1 MTVVT
6 AIRTSVS
13 PATSDKVARA
23 MLWISASIAMLV
35 LLFILGYIMIRGVS
49 VVNLSFLTES
59 PRLSGAEGGILPAI
73 VGTFWLMAVAMLSA
87 VPIGIGA
94 AIYLV
99 EYASKNAVTSVIT
112 FGVECLAGVPS
123 IVIGLFG
130 YAFLVIYL
138 GFGFSIISGGIA
150 LMFMVLPWTV
160 RTSEEAIKTV
170 PGSLREASLALGAT
184 KWQTVSRV
192 VLPSAIPGIVTG
204 VILGIGKAIGET
216 AVIMFT
222 AGSSLL
228 MPSSLFD
235 PVRALPY
242 HLYILASEGIS
253 DQMAYGS
260 SVVLLAMVLLINLV
274 AIAIQKHYGRHHGRK

>member
-1 MTVVT
+1 MTSL
-6 AIRTSVS
+6 IS
-13 PATSDKVARA
+13 PATSDRAAKV
-23 MLWISASIAMLV
+23 MLWVSASIAILT
-35 LLFILGYIMIRGVS
+35 LLFILGYI
-49 VVNLSFLTES
+49 VVQGLPVLTLSFLLES

-73 VGTFWLMAVAMLSA
+73 VGTFCLMLVTLLSA
-87 VPIGIGA
+87 VPIGISA
-94 AIYLV
+94 AIYLA
-99 EYASKNAVTSVIT
+99 EYAPSGAVTRIIS
-112 FGVECLAGVPS
+112 FGVECLAGIPS

-138 GFGFSIISGGIA
+138 GFGFSIISGGLA
-150 LMFMVLPWTV
+150 LMFMILPWVV
-160 RTSEEAIKTV
+160 RVSEESLKAV
-170 PGSLREASLALGAT
+170 PGGLREASLALGAT

-192 VLPSAIPGIVTG
+192 VLPSAVPGITTG

-228 MPSSLFD
+228 MPTSLFD

-253 DQMAYGS
+253 DPMAYGS
-260 SVVLLAMVLLINLV
+260 SVVLLVMVLVINLAAV
-274 AIAIQKHYGRHHGRK
+274 AIQRHYGRHHVRN

>member
-1 MTVVT
+1 MT
-6 AIRTSVS
+6 AGALIS
-13 PATSDKVARA
+13 PATSNKVG
-23 MLWISASIAMLV
+23 MVILWASASIAV
-35 LLFILGYIMIRGVS
+35 LILTFILGYILIRGIG
-49 VVNLSFLTES
+49 VVNLSFLLGS
-59 PRLSGAEGGILPAI
+59 PRLSGAEGGVLPAI
-73 VGTFWLMAVAMLSA
+73 VGTFCLMVVAMLSA

-94 AIYLV
+94 AIYLA
-99 EYASKNAVTSVIT
+99 EYAPKSVATSVIT

-138 GFGFSIISGGIA
+138 GFGFSILSGGLA
-150 LMFMVLPWTV
+150 LMFMVLPWIV
-160 RTSEEAIKTV
+160 RVSEESIKAV
-170 PGSLREASLALGAT
+170 PMSLREGSFALGAT
-184 KWQTVSRV
+184 KWQTVWRA
-192 VLPSAIPGIVTG
+192 VLPGAVPGIMTG

-260 SVVLLAMVLLINLV
+260 SVVLLAMVLLINLM

>member
-1 MTVVT
+1 MTDGT
-6 AIRTSVS
+6 LIT
-13 PATSDKVARA
+13 PATSNKAAKV
-23 MLWISASIAMLV
+23 MLWISASIA
-35 LLFILGYIMIRGVS
+35 LLILAFILGYILIRGIG
-49 VVNLSFLTES
+49 VVNLSFLLGS

-73 VGTFWLMAVAMLSA
+73 VGTFCLMVVAMLSA

-94 AIYLV
+94 AIYLA
-99 EYASKNAVTSVIT
+99 EYAPKNVVTDIIT

-138 GFGFSIISGGIA
+138 GFGFSIISGGLA
-150 LMFMVLPWTV
+150 LMFMILPWTV
-160 RTSEEAIKTV
+160 RTSEESIRAV
-170 PGSLREASLALGAT
+170 PMGLREGSFALGAT
-184 KWQTVSRV
+184 KWQTIWRV
-192 VLPSAIPGIVTG
+192 VLPGAVPGIMTG
-204 VILGIGKAIGET
+204 VILGAGKAIGET

-242 HLYILASEGIS
+242 HIYILASEGIS
-253 DQMAYGS
+253 DRMAYGS
-260 SVVLLAMVLLINLV
+260 SVVLIAMVLLINLA
-274 AIAIQKHYGRHHGRK
+274 AIAIQNRYGRYHGRK

>member
-1 MTVVT
+1 MTPL
-6 AIRTSVS
+6 IS
-13 PATSDKVARA
+13 PATSNRAAKV
-23 MLWISASIAMLV
+23 MLWVSGAVAILI
-35 LLFILGYIMIRGVS
+35 LLFILGYIVVRGLPVLT
-49 VVNLSFLTES
+49 LSFLLES

-73 VGTFWLMAVAMLSA
+73 VGTLSLMAVTMLSA

-94 AIYLV
+94 AIYLA
-99 EYASKNAVTSVIT
+99 EYAPRSAVTGIIS
-112 FGVECLAGVPS
+112 FGVECLAGIPS

-138 GFGFSIISGGIA
+138 GFGFSILAGGLA
-150 LMFMVLPWTV
+150 LMFMILPWIV
-160 RTSEEAIKTV
+160 RVSEEAIRAV
-170 PGSLREASLALGAT
+170 PGGIREGSLALGAT
-184 KWQTVSRV
+184 KWQTIRKV
-192 VLPSAIPGIVTG
+192 VIPGAIPGITTG

-228 MPSSLFD
+228 MPTSLVD

-253 DQMAYGS
+253 DPMAYGS
-260 SVVLLAMVLLINLV
+260 SVVLLAMVLVINLA
-274 AIAIQKHYGRHHGRK
+274 AIAIQQHYGRHYGRN

>member
-1 MTVVT
+1 MTSL
-6 AIRTSVS
+6 IS
-13 PATSDKVARA
+13 PATSNRAAKV
-23 MLWISASIAMLV
+23 MLWVSASIAILTLM
-35 LLFILGYIMIRGVS
+35 FILGYI
-49 VVNLSFLTES
+49 VVQGLPVVTLSFLLES

-73 VGTFWLMAVAMLSA
+73 VGTFCLMLVTLLSA

-94 AIYLV
+94 AIYLA
-99 EYASKNAVTSVIT
+99 EYANEGAVTRIIS
-112 FGVECLAGVPS
+112 FGVECLAGIPS

-130 YAFLVIYL
+130 YAFLAIYL
-138 GFGFSIISGGIA
+138 GFGFSILSGGLA
-150 LMFMVLPWTV
+150 LMFMVLPWVV
-160 RTSEEAIKTV
+160 RVSEESLKAV
-170 PGSLREASLALGAT
+170 PGGLREASLALGAT

-192 VLPSAIPGIVTG
+192 VLPSAVPGITTG

-228 MPSSLFD
+228 MPTSLFD

-253 DQMAYGS
+253 DKMAYGS
-260 SVVLLAMVLLINLV
+260 SVVLLVMVLAINLA
-274 AIAIQKHYGRHHGRK
+274 AIAIQRHYGRHHVRN

>member
-1 MTVVT
+1 MTSL
-6 AIRTSVS
+6 IS
-13 PATSDKVARA
+13 PATSDRAAKV
-23 MLWISASIAMLV
+23 MLWVSASISMLT
-35 LLFILGYIMIRGVS
+35 LLFILGYI
-49 VVNLSFLTES
+49 VVQGIPVLTLSFLLGS

-73 VGTFWLMAVAMLSA
+73 VGTLCLMLVALLSA

-94 AIYLV
+94 AIYLA
-99 EYASKNAVTSVIT
+99 EYAPEGAVTRIIS
-112 FGVECLAGVPS
+112 FGVECLAGIPS

-138 GFGFSIISGGIA
+138 GFGFSIISGGLA
-150 LMFMVLPWTV
+150 LMFMILPWVV
-160 RTSEEAIKTV
+160 RVSEESLKAV
-170 PGSLREASLALGAT
+170 PGGLREGSLALGAT

-192 VLPSAIPGIVTG
+192 VLPSAVPGITTG

-216 AVIMFT
+216 AVVMFT

-228 MPSSLFD
+228 MPTSLFD

-253 DQMAYGS
+253 NPMAYGS
-260 SVVLLAMVLLINLV
+260 SVVLLVMVLVINLAAV
-274 AIAIQKHYGRHHGRK
+274 AIQRHYGRHHVRN

>member
-1 MTVVT
+1 MTT
-6 AIRTSVS
+6 GTLIS
-13 PATSDKVARA
+13 PATSNKVGMAI
-23 MLWISASIAMLV
+23 LWASASIAILI
-35 LLFILGYIMIRGVS
+35 LTFILGYILIRGIG
-49 VVNLSFLTES
+49 VVNLSFLLGS
-59 PRLSGAEGGILPAI
+59 PRLSGAEGGVLPAI
-73 VGTFWLMAVAMLSA
+73 VGTFCLMVVAMLSA

-94 AIYLV
+94 AIYLA
-99 EYASKNAVTSVIT
+99 EYAPKSVATSVIT

-138 GFGFSIISGGIA
+138 GFGFSILSGGLA
-150 LMFMVLPWTV
+150 LMFMVLPWIV
-160 RTSEEAIKTV
+160 RVSEESIKAV
-170 PGSLREASLALGAT
+170 PMSLREGSFALGAT
-184 KWQTVSRV
+184 KWQTVWRA
-192 VLPSAIPGIVTG
+192 VLPGAVPGIMTG

>member
-1 MTVVT
+1 MTSL
-6 AIRTSVS
+6 IS
-13 PATSDKVARA
+13 PATSNRAAKV
-23 MLWISASIAMLV
+23 MLWVSASIAILTLM
-35 LLFILGYIMIRGVS
+35 FILGYI
-49 VVNLSFLTES
+49 VVQGLPVVTLSFLLES

-73 VGTFWLMAVAMLSA
+73 VGTFCLMLVTLLSA

-94 AIYLV
+94 AIYLA
-99 EYASKNAVTSVIT
+99 EYANEGAVTRIIS
-112 FGVECLAGVPS
+112 FGVECLAGIPS

-130 YAFLVIYL
+130 YAFLAIYL
-138 GFGFSIISGGIA
+138 GFGFSILSGGLA
-150 LMFMVLPWTV
+150 LMFMVLPWVV
-160 RTSEEAIKTV
+160 RVSEESLKAV
-170 PGSLREASLALGAT
+170 PGGLREASLALGAT

-192 VLPSAIPGIVTG
+192 VLPSAVPGITTG

-228 MPSSLFD
+228 MPTSLFD

-253 DQMAYGS
+253 DKMAYGS
-260 SVVLLAMVLLINLV
+260 SVVLLVMVLVINLAAV
-274 AIAIQKHYGRHHGRK
+274 AIQRHYGRHHVRN

>member
-1 MTVVT
+1 MTSL
-6 AIRTSVS
+6 IS
-13 PATSDKVARA
+13 PATSDRAAKV
-23 MLWISASIAMLV
+23 MLWVSASISILTLM
-35 LLFILGYIMIRGVS
+35 FILGYI
-49 VVNLSFLTES
+49 VVQGLPVLTLSFLLES

-73 VGTFWLMAVAMLSA
+73 MGTLCLMLVALLSA

-94 AIYLV
+94 AIYLA
-99 EYASKNAVTSVIT
+99 EYAPVGVVTRIIS
-112 FGVECLAGVPS
+112 FGVECLAGIPS

-138 GFGFSIISGGIA
+138 GFGFSIISGGLA
-150 LMFMVLPWTV
+150 LMFMILPWVV
-160 RTSEEAIKTV
+160 RVSEESLKAV
-170 PGSLREASLALGAT
+170 PGGLREASLALGAT

-192 VLPSAIPGIVTG
+192 VLPSAVPGITTG
-204 VILGIGKAIGET
+204 VILGVGKAIGET

-228 MPSSLFD
+228 MPTSLFD

-253 DQMAYGS
+253 DPMAYGS
-260 SVVLLAMVLLINLV
+260 SVVLLVMVLVINLAAV
-274 AIAIQKHYGRHHGRK
+274 AIQRHYGRHHVRN

>member
-6 AIRTSVS
+6 AIRTLVS
-13 PATSDKVARA
+13 PATSDKVAMM
-23 MLWISASIAMLV
+23 MLWISASIAILI
-35 LLFILGYIMIRGVS
+35 LLFILGYIVIRGIS
-49 VVNLSFLTES
+49 VVNLSFLLGS

-73 VGTFWLMAVAMLSA
+73 VGTFCLMVVAMLSA

-94 AIYLV
+94 AIYLA
-99 EYASKNAVTSVIT
+99 EYAPKGAVTGIIT

-138 GFGFSIISGGIA
+138 GFGFSILSGGLA
-150 LMFMVLPWTV
+150 LMFMVLPWIV
-160 RTSEEAIKTV
+160 RVSEESIKAV
-170 PGSLREASLALGAT
+170 PMGLREGSFALGAT
-184 KWQTVSRV
+184 KWQTVSRA
-192 VLPSAIPGIVTG
+192 VLPSAVPGIVTG

-253 DQMAYGS
+253 DTMAYGS
-260 SVVLLAMVLLINLV
+260 SVVLLAMVLLINLA
-274 AIAIQKHYGRHHGRK
+274 AIAVQKRYGRYHGRK

>member
-1 MTVVT
+1 MTSL
-6 AIRTSVS
+6 IS
-13 PATSDKVARA
+13 PATSDRAAKV
-23 MLWISASIAMLV
+23 MLWVSASISILTLM
-35 LLFILGYIMIRGVS
+35 FILGYI
-49 VVNLSFLTES
+49 VVQGIPVLTLSFLLES

-73 VGTFWLMAVAMLSA
+73 MGTLCLMLVALLSA

-94 AIYLV
+94 AIYLA
-99 EYASKNAVTSVIT
+99 EYAHEGVVTRTIS
-112 FGVECLAGVPS
+112 FGVECLAGIPS

-138 GFGFSIISGGIA
+138 GFGFSIISGGLA
-150 LMFMVLPWTV
+150 LMFMRLPWVV
-160 RTSEEAIKTV
+160 RVSEESLNAV
-170 PGSLREASLALGAT
+170 PGGLREASLALGAT
-184 KWQTVSRV
+184 KWQTVSRG
-192 VLPSAIPGIVTG
+192 VLPSAVPGITTG

-228 MPSSLFD
+228 MPTSLFD

-253 DQMAYGS
+253 DPMAYGS
-260 SVVLLAMVLLINLV
+260 SVVLLVMVLVINLAAV
-274 AIAIQKHYGRHHGRK
+274 AIQRHYGRHHVRN

>member
-1 MTVVT
+1 MTSL
-6 AIRTSVS
+6 IS
-13 PATSDKVARA
+13 PATSDRAAKV
-23 MLWISASIAMLV
+23 MLWVSAAIAILT
-35 LLFILGYIMIRGVS
+35 LLFILGYI
-49 VVNLSFLTES
+49 VVQGIPVLTLSFLLES

-73 VGTFWLMAVAMLSA
+73 VGTLCLMLVTMLSA
-87 VPIGIGA
+87 VPIGISA
-94 AIYLV
+94 AIYLA
-99 EYASKNAVTSVIT
+99 EYAPVGAVTRIIS
-112 FGVECLAGVPS
+112 FGVECLAGIPS

-138 GFGFSIISGGIA
+138 GFGFSIISGGLA
-150 LMFMVLPWTV
+150 LMFMILPWVV
-160 RTSEEAIKTV
+160 RVSEESLKAV
-170 PGSLREASLALGAT
+170 PGGLREASLALGAT

-192 VLPSAIPGIVTG
+192 VLPSAVPGITTG

-228 MPSSLFD
+228 MPTSLFD

-253 DQMAYGS
+253 DPMAYGS
-260 SVVLLAMVLLINLV
+260 SVVLLVLVLVINLAAV
-274 AIAIQKHYGRHHGRK
+274 AIQRHYGRHHVRN

>member
-1 MTVVT
+1 MT
-6 AIRTSVS
+6 AGALIS
-13 PATSDKVARA
+13 PATSNKVGMAI
-23 MLWISASIAMLV
+23 LWASASIAV
-35 LLFILGYIMIRGVS
+35 LILTFILGYILIRGIGVI
-49 VVNLSFLTES
+49 NLSFLLGS
-59 PRLSGAEGGILPAI
+59 PRLSGAEGGVLPAI
-73 VGTFWLMAVAMLSA
+73 VGTFCLMVVAMLSA

-94 AIYLV
+94 AIYLA
-99 EYASKNAVTSVIT
+99 EYAPKSAATSVIT

-138 GFGFSIISGGIA
+138 GFGFSILSGGLA
-150 LMFMVLPWTV
+150 LMFMVLPWIV
-160 RTSEEAIKTV
+160 RVSEESIKAV
-170 PGSLREASLALGAT
+170 PMSLREGSFALGAT
-184 KWQTVSRV
+184 KWQTVWRA
-192 VLPSAIPGIVTG
+192 VLPGAVPGIMTG

-253 DQMAYGS
+253 DRMAYGS
-260 SVVLLAMVLLINLV
+260 SVVLLLMVLLINLV

>member
-1 MTVVT
+1 MTSL
-6 AIRTSVS
+6 IS
-13 PATSDKVARA
+13 PATSDRAAKV
-23 MLWISASIAMLV
+23 MLWVSAAIAILT
-35 LLFILGYIMIRGVS
+35 LLFILGYI
-49 VVNLSFLTES
+49 VVQGIPVLTLSFLLES

-73 VGTFWLMAVAMLSA
+73 VGTLCLMLVTMLSA
-87 VPIGIGA
+87 VPIGISA
-94 AIYLV
+94 AIYLA
-99 EYASKNAVTSVIT
+99 EYAPVGAVTRIIS
-112 FGVECLAGVPS
+112 FGVECLAGIPS

-138 GFGFSIISGGIA
+138 GFGFSIISGGLA
-150 LMFMVLPWTV
+150 LMFMILPWVV
-160 RTSEEAIKTV
+160 RVSEESLKAV
-170 PGSLREASLALGAT
+170 PGGLREASLALGAT

-192 VLPSAIPGIVTG
+192 VLPSAVPGITTG

-228 MPSSLFD
+228 MPTSLFD

-253 DQMAYGS
+253 DPMAYGS
-260 SVVLLAMVLLINLV
+260 SVVLLVLVLAINLAAV
-274 AIAIQKHYGRHHGRK
+274 AIQRHYGRHHVRN

>member
-1 MTVVT
+1 MKSL
-6 AIRTSVS
+6 IS
-13 PATSDKVARA
+13 PATSDRA
-23 MLWISASIAMLV
+23 AMVMLWVSASIAILT
-35 LLFILGYIMIRGVS
+35 LLFILGYI
-49 VVNLSFLTES
+49 VVQGIPVLTLSFLLES

-73 VGTFWLMAVAMLSA
+73 VGTLCLMLVALLSA

-94 AIYLV
+94 AIYLA
-99 EYASKNAVTSVIT
+99 EYAPECVVTRIIS
-112 FGVECLAGVPS
+112 FGVECLAGIPS

-138 GFGFSIISGGIA
+138 GFGFSIISGGLA
-150 LMFMVLPWTV
+150 LMFMILPWIV
-160 RTSEEAIKTV
+160 RVSEESLKAV
-170 PGSLREASLALGAT
+170 PGGLREGSFALGAT

-192 VLPSAIPGIVTG
+192 VLPSAVPGITTG
-204 VILGIGKAIGET
+204 VILGVGKAIGET

-228 MPSSLFD
+228 MPTSLFD

-253 DQMAYGS
+253 NPMAYGS
-260 SVVLLAMVLLINLV
+260 SVVLLVMVLVINLAAV
-274 AIAIQKHYGRHHGRK
+274 AIQRHYGRHHVRN

>member
-1 MTVVT
+1 MTSL
-6 AIRTSVS
+6 IS
-13 PATSDKVARA
+13 PATSDKAAKV
-23 MLWISASIAMLV
+23 MLWVSASIAILT
-35 LLFILGYIMIRGVS
+35 LLFILGYI
-49 VVNLSFLTES
+49 VVQGLPVLTLSFLLES

-73 VGTFWLMAVAMLSA
+73 VGTLCLMLVALLSA

-94 AIYLV
+94 AIYLA
-99 EYASKNAVTSVIT
+99 EYAPVGTVTRIIS
-112 FGVECLAGVPS
+112 FGVECLAGIPS

-138 GFGFSIISGGIA
+138 GFGFSIISGGLA
-150 LMFMVLPWTV
+150 LMFMILPWVV
-160 RTSEEAIKTV
+160 RVSEESLKAV
-170 PGSLREASLALGAT
+170 PGGLREGSFALGAT

-192 VLPSAIPGIVTG
+192 VLPSAVPGITTG
-204 VILGIGKAIGET
+204 VILGVGKAIGET

-228 MPSSLFD
+228 MPTSLFD

-253 DQMAYGS
+253 NPMAYGS
-260 SVVLLAMVLLINLV
+260 SVVLLVMVLVINLAAV
-274 AIAIQKHYGRHHGRK
+274 AIQRHYGRHHVRN

>member
-1 MTVVT
+1 MTSL
-6 AIRTSVS
+6 IS
-13 PATSDKVARA
+13 PATSDKAAKV
-23 MLWISASIAMLV
+23 MLWVSASIAILT
-35 LLFILGYIMIRGVS
+35 LLFILGYI
-49 VVNLSFLTES
+49 VVQGLPVLTLSFLLES

-73 VGTFWLMAVAMLSA
+73 VGTLCLMLVALLSA

-94 AIYLV
+94 AIYLA
-99 EYASKNAVTSVIT
+99 EYAPECVVTRIIS
-112 FGVECLAGVPS
+112 FGVECLAGIPS

-138 GFGFSIISGGIA
+138 GFGFSIISGGLA
-150 LMFMVLPWTV
+150 LMFMILPWVV
-160 RTSEEAIKTV
+160 RVSEESLKAV
-170 PGSLREASLALGAT
+170 PGGLREGSFALGAT

-192 VLPSAIPGIVTG
+192 VLPSAVPGITTG
-204 VILGIGKAIGET
+204 VILGVGKAIGET

-228 MPSSLFD
+228 MPTSLFD

-253 DQMAYGS
+253 DPMAYGS
-260 SVVLLAMVLLINLV
+260 SVVLLVMVLVINLAAV
-274 AIAIQKHYGRHHGRK
+274 AIQRHYGRHHVRN

>member
-1 MTVVT
+1 MT
-6 AIRTSVS
+6 AGALIS
-13 PATSDKVARA
+13 PATSNKVGMAI
-23 MLWISASIAMLV
+23 LWASASIAV
-35 LLFILGYIMIRGVS
+35 LILTFILGYILIRGIGVI
-49 VVNLSFLTES
+49 NLSFLLGS
-59 PRLSGAEGGILPAI
+59 PRLSGAEGGVLPAI
-73 VGTFWLMAVAMLSA
+73 VGTFCLMVVAMLSA

-94 AIYLV
+94 AIYLA
-99 EYASKNAVTSVIT
+99 EYAPKSAATSVIT

-138 GFGFSIISGGIA
+138 GFGFSILSGGLA
-150 LMFMVLPWTV
+150 LMFMVLPWIV
-160 RTSEEAIKTV
+160 RVSEESIKAV
-170 PGSLREASLALGAT
+170 PMSLREGSFALGAT
-184 KWQTVSRV
+184 KWQTVWRA
-192 VLPSAIPGIVTG
+192 VLPGAVPGIMTG

-253 DQMAYGS
+253 DRMAYGS

-274 AIAIQKHYGRHHGRK
+274 AIEIQKHYGRHHGRK

>member
-1 MTVVT
+1 MKSL
-6 AIRTSVS
+6 IS
-13 PATSDKVARA
+13 PATSDRA
-23 MLWISASIAMLV
+23 AMVMLWASASIAILT
-35 LLFILGYIMIRGVS
+35 LLFILGYI
-49 VVNLSFLTES
+49 VVQGLPVLTLSFLLES

-73 VGTFWLMAVAMLSA
+73 VGTLCLMLVALLSA

-94 AIYLV
+94 AIYLA
-99 EYASKNAVTSVIT
+99 EYAPEGAVTRIIS
-112 FGVECLAGVPS
+112 FGVECLAGIPS

-138 GFGFSIISGGIA
+138 GFGFSIISGGLA
-150 LMFMVLPWTV
+150 LMFMILPWVV
-160 RTSEEAIKTV
+160 RVSEESLKAV
-170 PGSLREASLALGAT
+170 PGGLREASLALGAT

-192 VLPSAIPGIVTG
+192 VLPSAVPGITTG

-228 MPSSLFD
+228 MPTSLFD

-253 DQMAYGS
+253 NPMAYGS
-260 SVVLLAMVLLINLV
+260 SVVLLVMVLVINLAAV
-274 AIAIQKHYGRHHGRK
+274 AIQRHYGRHHVRN

>member
-1 MTVVT
+1 MTPL
-6 AIRTSVS
+6 IS
-13 PATSDKVARA
+13 PATSNRAAKV
-23 MLWISASIAMLV
+23 MLWVSGAVAILI
-35 LLFILGYIMIRGVS
+35 LLFILGYIVVRGLPVLT
-49 VVNLSFLTES
+49 LSFLLES

-73 VGTFWLMAVAMLSA
+73 VGTLSLMAVTMLSA

-94 AIYLV
+94 AIYLA
-99 EYASKNAVTSVIT
+99 EYAPKSAVTRIIS
-112 FGVECLAGVPS
+112 FGVECLAGIPS

-138 GFGFSIISGGIA
+138 GFGFSILAGGLA
-150 LMFMVLPWTV
+150 LMFMILPWIV
-160 RTSEEAIKTV
+160 RVSEEAIRAV
-170 PGSLREASLALGAT
+170 PGGVREGSLALGAT
-184 KWQTVSRV
+184 KWQTIRKV
-192 VLPSAIPGIVTG
+192 VIPGAIPGITTG

-228 MPSSLFD
+228 MPTSLVD

-253 DQMAYGS
+253 DPMAYGS
-260 SVVLLAMVLLINLV
+260 SVVLLAMVLVINLA
-274 AIAIQKHYGRHHGRK
+274 AIAIQQHYGRHYGRN

>member
-1 MTVVT
+1 MT
-6 AIRTSVS
+6 ASILIS
-13 PATSDKVARA
+13 PATSNKMGMVI
-23 MLWISASIAMLV
+23 LWASASIAV
-35 LLFILGYIMIRGVS
+35 LILTFILGYILIRGIG
-49 VVNLSFLTES
+49 VVNLPFLLGS
-59 PRLSGAEGGILPAI
+59 PRLSGAEGGVLPAI
-73 VGTFWLMAVAMLSA
+73 VGTFCLMVVAMLSA

-94 AIYLV
+94 AIYLA
-99 EYASKNAVTSVIT
+99 EYAPKSAVTSVIT

-138 GFGFSIISGGIA
+138 GFGFSIISGGLA
-150 LMFMVLPWTV
+150 LMFMVLPWIV
-160 RTSEEAIKTV
+160 RVSEESIKAV
-170 PGSLREASLALGAT
+170 PRGLREGSFALGAT
-184 KWQTVSRV
+184 KWQTVWRA
-192 VLPSAIPGIVTG
+192 VLPGAVPGIMTG

>member
-1 MTVVT
+1 MTSL
-6 AIRTSVS
+6 IS
-13 PATSDKVARA
+13 PATSNRAAKV
-23 MLWISASIAMLV
+23 MLWVSASIAILTLM
-35 LLFILGYIMIRGVS
+35 FILGYI
-49 VVNLSFLTES
+49 VVQGLPVVTLSFLLES

-73 VGTFWLMAVAMLSA
+73 VGTFCLMLVTLLSA

-94 AIYLV
+94 ATYLA
-99 EYASKNAVTSVIT
+99 EYANEGAVTRIIS
-112 FGVECLAGVPS
+112 FGVECLAGIPS

-130 YAFLVIYL
+130 YAFLAIYL
-138 GFGFSIISGGIA
+138 GFGFSILSGGLA
-150 LMFMVLPWTV
+150 LMFMVLPWVV
-160 RTSEEAIKTV
+160 RVSEESLKAV
-170 PGSLREASLALGAT
+170 PGGLREASLALGAT

-192 VLPSAIPGIVTG
+192 VLPSAVPGITTG

-228 MPSSLFD
+228 MPTSLFD

-253 DQMAYGS
+253 DPMAYGS
-260 SVVLLAMVLLINLV
+260 SVVLLVMVLVINLAAV
-274 AIAIQKHYGRHHGRK
+274 AIQRHYGRHHVRN

>member
-1 MTVVT
+1 MTALISPVT
-6 AIRTSVS
+6 EDKA
-13 PATSDKVARA
+13 AKVA
-23 MLWISASIAMLV
+23 LWVSAGIA
-35 LLFILGYIMIRGVS
+35 LLILAVILGYIVVQGAY
-49 VVNLSFLTES
+49 VVNLQFLLGS

-73 VGTFWLMAVAMLSA
+73 AGTFWLMVVAMLSA

-94 AIYLV
+94 AIYLA
-99 EYASKNAVTSVIT
+99 EYAPKSAATSVIT

-138 GFGFSIISGGIA
+138 GFGFSIISGGLA
-150 LMFMVLPWTV
+150 LMFMILPWTV
-160 RTSEEAIKTV
+160 RTSEESLKTV
-170 PGSLREASLALGAT
+170 PNALREASLALGAT

-192 VLPSAIPGIVTG
+192 VIPSAVPGIVTG

-228 MPSSLFD
+228 MPTSLFD

-242 HLYILASEGIS
+242 HIYILASEGIS
-253 DQMAYGS
+253 NPMAYGS
-260 SVVLLAMVLLINLV
+260 SVVLLAMVLVINLA
-274 AIAIQKHYGRHHGRK
+274 AIAIQRHYRRHYVRN

>member
-1 MTVVT
+1 M
-6 AIRTSVS
+6 ISLIS
-13 PATSDKVARA
+13 PAASDRAAKV
-23 MLWISASIAMLV
+23 MLWVSASISILT
-35 LLFILGYIMIRGVS
+35 LLFILGYI
-49 VVNLSFLTES
+49 VVQGLPVLTLSFLLES

-73 VGTFWLMAVAMLSA
+73 MGTLCLMLVTLLSA

-94 AIYLV
+94 AIYLA
-99 EYASKNAVTSVIT
+99 EYAHEGAVTRIIS
-112 FGVECLAGVPS
+112 FGVECLAGIPS

-138 GFGFSIISGGIA
+138 GFGFSILSGGLA
-150 LMFMVLPWTV
+150 LMFMILPWIV
-160 RTSEEAIKTV
+160 RVSEESLKAV
-170 PGSLREASLALGAT
+170 PGGLREASFALGAT

-192 VLPSAIPGIVTG
+192 VLPSAIPGITTG

-228 MPSSLFD
+228 MPTSLFD

-253 DQMAYGS
+253 NPMAYGS
-260 SVVLLAMVLLINLV
+260 SVVLLVMVLVINLAAV
-274 AIAIQKHYGRHHGRK
+274 AIQRHYGRHHVRN